1 MIDWGLLNKEKT
13 HAKVLDL
20 TQIVINDLFS
30 MITSCFEDGR
40 PSDIV
45 TDFCKTFYPAVVGE
59 EEPEHLDMSVQVTQ
73 GLEGEPR
80 TSFGTFGGERP
91 AELLNQSLTT
101 LEDQNIKVSRYR

>member
-1 MIDWGLLNKEKT
+1 
-13 HAKVLDL
+13 
-20 TQIVINDLFS
+20 

-91 AELLNQSLTT
+91 AELLN
-101 LEDQNIKVSRYR
+101 